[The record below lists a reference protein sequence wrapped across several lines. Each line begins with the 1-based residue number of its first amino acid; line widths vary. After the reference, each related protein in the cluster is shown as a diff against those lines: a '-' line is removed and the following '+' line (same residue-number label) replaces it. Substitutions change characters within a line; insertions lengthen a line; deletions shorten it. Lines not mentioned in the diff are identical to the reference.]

1 MRIIFGLLFLAW
13 GSSIIFNFDF
23 NFFKYL
29 FPLFLIGIG
38 LDVIFGDN
46 ECYKR
51 YKKEKKEKKFSK
63 KFNKTEENMK
73 TVNED
78 KEEDLHE

>member
-38 LDVIFGDN
+38 LDIIFKDN
-46 ECYKR
+46 EYYKKYKR
-51 YKKEKKEKKFSK
+51 DRREKKYHKKFERH
-63 KFNKTEENMK
+63 EETMK
-73 TVNED
+73 TVND
-78 KEEDLHE
+78 NKEEDLHE

>member
-38 LDVIFGDN
+38 LDIIFKDN
-46 ECYKR
+46 EYYKKYKR
-51 YKKEKKEKKFSK
+51 EKKEKKYSK
-63 KFNKTEENMK
+63 RFEKHEETMK
-73 TVNED
+73 TVND
-78 KEEDLHE
+78 KKEEDLHE